1 MWMSTYIDLFSGIGG
16 FALALRN
23 ISQPRLYCD
32 IERSSQQVLIKL
44 IKNESLPPAPVIY
57 DVKDVRKAV
66 MPHLRFHMIASG
78 FPCIGF
84 SAAGQRKGFMNKH
97 SSLFYELLRITKE
110 FGPKLV
116 FMENTPQIVASGG
129 MHVIAVEFGKLA
141 YDLDWIVLPAYSVG
155 AHHARFRWYCLAW
168 KRGYK
173 HTWNIPF
180 REGFEWPKE
189 PPVKDRMVKTRSKHD
204 SERLGMLGNAIV
216 PDAGR
221 RAFIILVSG
230 FRTGATSELVLT
242 PPATCD
248 MQRSKTWEHCGAFIN
263 NRLYKKK
270 CNKYPRP
277 DLKLEFLATKPIIPY
292 KRIRREL
299 VTQAFKQLWATP
311 RQSVRFPSRTLTERT
326 LSDLPTQLAFEK
338 HTPKGN
344 RFVNPRFVEQLMG
357 YPKDW
362 TKFWALS
369 LGCVWLGL
377 AIPANGYLMQGTTL

>member
-1 MWMSTYIDLFSGIGG
+1 
-16 FALALRN
+16 
-23 ISQPRLYCD
+23 
-32 IERSSQQVLIKL
+32 
-44 IKNESLPPAPVIY
+44 
-57 DVKDVRKAV
+57 
-66 MPHLRFHMIASG
+66 
-78 FPCIGF
+78 
-84 SAAGQRKGFMNKH
+84 
-97 SSLFYELLRITKE
+97 
-110 FGPKLV
+110 
-116 FMENTPQIVASGG
+116 
-129 MHVIAVEFGKLA
+129 
-141 YDLDWIVLPAYSVG
+141 
-155 AHHARFRWYCLAW
+155 
-168 KRGYK
+168 
-173 HTWNIPF
+173 
-180 REGFEWPKE
+180 
-189 PPVKDRMVKTRSKHD
+189 MVKTRSKHD

-292 KRIRREL
+292 KGIRREL

-362 TKFWALS
+362 TKF
-369 LGCVWLGL
+369 
-377 AIPANGYLMQGTTL
+377 

>member
-1 MWMSTYIDLFSGIGG
+1 MSTYIDLFSGIGG
-16 FALALRN
+16 FALALQD

-32 IERSSQQVLIKL
+32 IEPSSQKVLIKH
-44 IKNESLPPAPVIY
+44 IKNKSLPSAPVIY

-66 MPHLRFHMIASG
+66 MPHLHFQMIASG
-78 FPCIGF
+78 FPCNGF
-84 SAAGQRKGFMNKH
+84 SAAGQRKGFMNEH
-97 SSLFYELLRITKE
+97 SSLFFELLRITNE

-141 YDLDWIVLPAYSVG
+141 YDVDWIVLPAYSVG

-168 KRGYK
+168 RRGYK
-173 HTWNIPF
+173 HTWKIPF
-180 REGFEWPKE
+180 TEGFDWPKE
-189 PPVKDRMVKTRSKHD
+189 PPVKDRMVKTRSKQD

-221 RAFIILVSG
+221 RAFIILASG
-230 FRTGATSELVLT
+230 FRTGATSELLLT

-270 CNKYPRP
+270 CNKDPRP

-292 KRIRREL
+292 KGIRREL

-311 RQSVRFPSRTLTERT
+311 RQSVSFPSRTLTERT
-326 LSDLPTQLAFEK
+326 LSDLPTQLSFEK

-362 TKFWALS
+362 TKF
-369 LGCVWLGL
+369 
-377 AIPANGYLMQGTTL
+377 